1 MCTFCLNFLQP
12 QINSNSISCIFSG
25 MIFSGQYCS
34 LSGFNFLSHILTVL
48 TWHWPIKWTWYL
60 LGSGKVEVV
69 AHFVLQIL
77 CLALYNCKKKCSS
90 DWSNHSYN
98 ADFLLSSALQSESA
112 LSCTILIARQAISCA
127 LPNIVLLTTKLAGL
141 TGLVWKQR
149 MTSSRPSHLTTSP
162 SPFPKIH
169 WGGIYAPPH
178 AFRSQK
184 IPHAE

>member
-1 MCTFCLNFLQP
+1 MP
-12 QINSNSISCIFSG
+12 HDVG
-25 MIFSGQYCS
+25 Y
-34 LSGFNFLSHILTVL
+34 NFLSHILTVL
-48 TWHWPIKWTWYL
+48 TWHWPIKLTWYL
-60 LGSGKVEVV
+60 LGSGKVEGV

-98 ADFLLSSALQSESA
+98 ADFLLSCALQSESA

-149 MTSSRPSHLTTSP
+149 MTSSHPSHLTSPP
-162 SPFPKIH
+162 SPFSNYIQVD
-169 WGGIYAPPH
+169 IEYQYT
-178 AFRSQK
+178 FV
-184 IPHAE
+184 IFLLVL

>member
-1 MCTFCLNFLQP
+1 MP
-12 QINSNSISCIFSG
+12 HDVG
-25 MIFSGQYCS
+25 Y
-34 LSGFNFLSHILTVL
+34 NFLSHILTVL
-48 TWHWPIKWTWYL
+48 TWHWPIKLTWYL

-98 ADFLLSSALQSESA
+98 ADFLLSCALQSESA

-149 MTSSRPSHLTTSP
+149 MTSSRPSHLTTPP
-162 SPFPKIH
+162 SPFFVKRKLLNNHALIRIVIFQPNSLLQTPGDAKAKAMPGRLYIHTKIT
-169 WGGIYAPPH
+169 
-178 AFRSQK
+178 
-184 IPHAE
+184 